1 MALTDEQLELLGN
14 KLVPL
19 YQELEQDVIADIAR
33 RVKKTG
39 RYTETAELMARALM
53 EQGYSPARIQ
63 REVMKVLRADKEYQM
78 AVAEHTKEYKQY
90 VASEISRVVAEAKE
104 QGNDIV
110 ADAGNMAFNADLS
123 MWEQAGK
130 SLSQPSGFHQL
141 VDAMAVQT
149 NGELKN
155 LTKSL
160 GFKNIGFTALENVYQ
175 HQLDLGLIKLTSG
188 AYSWQQVVN
197 DCVRELAQSGLRT
210 IDYKSGR
217 SMQLDTA
224 VRNCIRTASGQLA
237 GKVTMLNM
245 DSTGESLVEVSQ
257 HWGAR
262 SDGSC
267 GHSDHAYW
275 QGKVYTTDR
284 SGHRAESRRLGY
296 PIRNLEDATGYP
308 SDPLGLCGYNC
319 RHSFYVFFEGISEPN
334 QWDPEPAPVTVNGK
348 DYDYYHAT
356 QRQRQMERQIRATKR
371 EIEAQKALG
380 GDTKELQSKLRKQTA
395 DYKRFSA
402 DVGIRPKTERL
413 RIGSGASSKKT
424 ASKINNKNSVDVF
437 QWLKNKGIEVNI
449 DGAGKYKE
457 QAVESVKHIDKLF
470 GEYNSTMVSYVI
482 SDNMSGVITEAG
494 SAYMLNGKTSV
505 SVVPRALKNLKATD
519 TLKLGDKQ
527 FLGITYHEFA
537 HTLSQSREKID
548 TAFWKEIRAIKK
560 EYENQRNTANWF
572 DVKISDYASKD
583 VDEFLA
589 EAFTQ
594 AKLAENPSQYS
605 KQVLDVVN
613 KYFRKTSF
621 ENISKSSTI
630 NINLQYFASKEKQYG
645 KKIGKHARDFG
656 LDASNEAD
664 RLKMNEII
672 ADIVSNKDEIRIGS
686 WRGQHDDV
694 LFFVKGNDVVITK
707 TDGEFVTIL
716 KDGVKNSAGVKN
728 AGKQ

>member
-1 MALTDEQLELLGN
+1 MLTDEQLELLGN

-104 QGNDIV
+104 RGNDIV

-188 AYSWQQVVN
+188 AYSWQRAVD

-267 GHSDHAYW
+267 GHGDHAYW
-275 QGKVYTTDR
+275 QGKVYATDHGR
-284 SGHRAESRRLGY
+284 HVAEARRLGY
-296 PIRNLEDATGYP
+296 SIRNLEDATGYP

-319 RHSFYVFFEGISEPN
+319 RHTFYVFFEGVSEPN
-334 QWDPEPAPVTVNGK
+334 QWEPEPEPVMVNGRE
-348 DYDYYHAT
+348 YDYYHAT

-380 GDTKELQSKLRKQTA
+380 GDTKELQSRLRKQTA
-395 DYKRFSA
+395 DYKRFSE
-402 DVGIRPKTERL
+402 DVDIRPKNERL
-413 RIGSGASSKKT
+413 RVQAGSSDINVTKSYQNLIQSFEK
-424 ASKINNKNSVDVF
+424 ASKND
-437 QWLKNKGIEVNI
+437 
-449 DGAGKYKE
+449 
-457 QAVESVKHIDKLF
+457 
-470 GEYNSTMVSYVI
+470 
-482 SDNMSGVITEAG
+482 
-494 SAYMLNGKTSV
+494 
-505 SVVPRALKNLKATD
+505 
-519 TLKLGDKQ
+519 
-527 FLGITYHEFA
+527 
-537 HTLSQSREKID
+537 
-548 TAFWKEIRAIKK
+548 
-560 EYENQRNTANWF
+560 
-572 DVKISDYASKD
+572 
-583 VDEFLA
+583 
-589 EAFTQ
+589 
-594 AKLAENPSQYS
+594 
-605 KQVLDVVN
+605 
-613 KYFRKTSF
+613 
-621 ENISKSSTI
+621 TI
-630 NINLQYFASKEKQYG
+630 NIELQFFASKEKQYG
-645 KKIGKHARDFG
+645 KKIGKHAQDFG
-656 LDASNEAD
+656 LDASKEAD
-664 RLKMNEII
+664 RLKMEHII

-728 AGKQ
+728 AGKR

>member
-14 KLVPL
+14 RLVPL

-141 VDAMAVQT
+141 VDAMALQT

-188 AYSWQQVVN
+188 AYSWQRVVD

-217 SMQLDTA
+217 SMQIDTA

-334 QWDPEPAPVTVNGK
+334 QWDPEPAPVTVNGR

-356 QRQRQMERQIRATKR
+356 QRKRQMERQIRATKR
-371 EIEAQKALG
+371 EIEAQRTLG

-402 DVGIRPKTERL
+402 EVGIRSKTERL
-413 RIGSGASSKKT
+413 RVQTGSSDLSKTKTMKWISDQYSGYTATIPKSWNKTVKDADAALKGANPKYVKIPRLYDKNEVLYHTNCVNSTIAYEMRCRGYNVIAGKANSKLRNDPLI
-424 ASKINNKNSVDVF
+424 AWENAEKIEVKDDIVAEVTEKMKEWGENARICVCEKDRETGDGHAFSAYFKDQKVEFVDP
-437 QWLKNKGIEVNI
+437 QTGMMYNINGLDIKNKEVI
-449 DGAGKYKE
+449 
-457 QAVESVKHIDKLF
+457 
-470 GEYNSTMVSYVI
+470 
-482 SDNMSGVITEAG
+482 
-494 SAYMLNGKTSV
+494 
-505 SVVPRALKNLKATD
+505 
-519 TLKLGDKQ
+519 
-527 FLGITYHEFA
+527 
-537 HTLSQSREKID
+537 
-548 TAFWKEIRAIKK
+548 
-560 EYENQRNTANWF
+560 
-572 DVKISDYASKD
+572 
-583 VDEFLA
+583 
-589 EAFTQ
+589 
-594 AKLAENPSQYS
+594 
-605 KQVLDVVN
+605 
-613 KYFRKTSF
+613 YFRTD
-621 ENISKSSTI
+621 NAIISSRGV
-630 NINLQYFASKEKQYG
+630 NACEKE
-645 KKIGKHARDFG
+645 
-656 LDASNEAD
+656 
-664 RLKMNEII
+664 
-672 ADIVSNKDEIRIGS
+672 
-686 WRGQHDDV
+686 
-694 LFFVKGNDVVITK
+694 
-707 TDGEFVTIL
+707 
-716 KDGVKNSAGVKN
+716 
-728 AGKQ
+728 

>member
-14 KLVPL
+14 RLVPL

-188 AYSWQQVVN
+188 AYSWQRVVD

-257 HWGAR
+257 HWGTR
-262 SDGSC
+262 SDESC

-284 SGHRAESRRLGY
+284 GAHGAESRRLGY

-319 RHSFYVFFEGISEPN
+319 RHTFYVFFEGISEPN
-334 QWDPEPAPVTVNGK
+334 QWNPEPAPVTVNGR

-371 EIEAQKALG
+371 EIEAQRALG

-413 RIGSGASSKKT
+413 RVQTWSSDIKATKAYKNLMRSFDK
-424 ASKINNKNSVDVF
+424 ASKNDIIN
-437 QWLKNKGIEVNI
+437 
-449 DGAGKYKE
+449 
-457 QAVESVKHIDKLF
+457 VEL
-470 GEYNSTMVSYVI
+470 
-482 SDNMSGVITEAG
+482 
-494 SAYMLNGKTSV
+494 
-505 SVVPRALKNLKATD
+505 
-519 TLKLGDKQ
+519 Q
-527 FLGITYHEFA
+527 F
-537 HTLSQSREKID
+537 
-548 TAFWKEIRAIKK
+548 
-560 EYENQRNTANWF
+560 
-572 DVKISDYASKD
+572 
-583 VDEFLA
+583 
-589 EAFTQ
+589 
-594 AKLAENPSQYS
+594 
-605 KQVLDVVN
+605 
-613 KYFRKTSF
+613 
-621 ENISKSSTI
+621 
-630 NINLQYFASKEKQYG
+630 FASKEKQYG
-645 KKIGKHARDFG
+645 KKIGKHAQDFG
-656 LDASNEAD
+656 LDASKEED
-664 RLKMNEII
+664 RLKMEHII

>member
-14 KLVPL
+14 RLIPL

-104 QGNDIV
+104 QGNGIV

-130 SLSQPSGFHQL
+130 SLSQPSGFHRL
-141 VDAMAVQT
+141 VDAMALQT

-160 GFKNIGFTALENVYQ
+160 GFKNVGFTALENVYQ

-188 AYSWQQVVN
+188 AYSWQRVVD

-267 GHSDHAYW
+267 GHGDHAYW
-275 QGKVYTTDR
+275 QGKVYATDHGR
-284 SGHRAESRRLGY
+284 HVAEARRLGY
-296 PIRNLEDATGYP
+296 SIRNLEDATGYP

-319 RHSFYVFFEGISEPN
+319 RHTFYAFFEGVSEPN
-334 QWDPEPAPVTVNGK
+334 QWEPEPEPVMVNGRE
-348 DYDYYHAT
+348 YDYYHAT

-371 EIEAQKALG
+371 EIEAQRALG
-380 GDTKELQSKLRKQTA
+380 GDTKELQSRLRKQTA

-402 DVGIRPKTERL
+402 DVDIRPKNERL
-413 RIGSGASSKKT
+413 RVQAGSSDINVTKSYQNLIQSFEK
-424 ASKINNKNSVDVF
+424 ASKND
-437 QWLKNKGIEVNI
+437 
-449 DGAGKYKE
+449 
-457 QAVESVKHIDKLF
+457 
-470 GEYNSTMVSYVI
+470 
-482 SDNMSGVITEAG
+482 
-494 SAYMLNGKTSV
+494 
-505 SVVPRALKNLKATD
+505 
-519 TLKLGDKQ
+519 
-527 FLGITYHEFA
+527 
-537 HTLSQSREKID
+537 
-548 TAFWKEIRAIKK
+548 
-560 EYENQRNTANWF
+560 
-572 DVKISDYASKD
+572 
-583 VDEFLA
+583 
-589 EAFTQ
+589 
-594 AKLAENPSQYS
+594 
-605 KQVLDVVN
+605 
-613 KYFRKTSF
+613 
-621 ENISKSSTI
+621 TI
-630 NINLQYFASKEKQYG
+630 NIELQFFASKEKQYG
-645 KKIGKHARDFG
+645 KKIGKHAQDFG
-656 LDASNEAD
+656 LDASKEAD
-664 RLKMNEII
+664 RLKMEHII

-728 AGKQ
+728 AGKR

>member
-14 KLVPL
+14 RLVPL

-104 QGNDIV
+104 RGNDIV

-141 VDAMAVQT
+141 VDAMALQT

-188 AYSWQQVVN
+188 AYSWQRVVD

-334 QWDPEPAPVTVNGK
+334 QWKPEPAPVTVNGR
-348 DYDYYHAT
+348 DYDYYRAT

-402 DVGIRPKTERL
+402 EVGIRPKNERL
-413 RIGSGASSKKT
+413 KVVGGTSS
-424 ASKINNKNSVDVF
+424 
-437 QWLKNKGIEVNI
+437 
-449 DGAGKYKE
+449 
-457 QAVESVKHIDKLF
+457 
-470 GEYNSTMVSYVI
+470 
-482 SDNMSGVITEAG
+482 
-494 SAYMLNGKTSV
+494 
-505 SVVPRALKNLKATD
+505 
-519 TLKLGDKQ
+519 
-527 FLGITYHEFA
+527 
-537 HTLSQSREKID
+537 LS
-548 TAFWKEIRAIKK
+548 
-560 EYENQRNTANWF
+560 
-572 DVKISDYASKD
+572 
-583 VDEFLA
+583 
-589 EAFTQ
+589 
-594 AKLAENPSQYS
+594 
-605 KQVLDVVN
+605 
-613 KYFRKTSF
+613 RKTLL
-621 ENISKSSTI
+621 ENMRGSSTI
-630 NINLQYFASKEKQYG
+630 KMNLQHFAKIPEEKLTAYALNPEKSPEKARAFRDALGYTIDNYEDLLKNIKSHINEEHCVEKGDNGYG
-645 KKIGKHARDFG
+645 MRYEYIMNITGANGKNA
-656 LDASNEAD
+656 N
-664 RLKMNEII
+664 
-672 ADIVSNKDEIRIGS
+672 
-686 WRGQHDDV
+686 V
-694 LFFVKGNDVVITK
+694 LTAWIQ
-707 TDGEFVTIL
+707 DGEEKRLTSIYVT
-716 KDGVKNSAGVKN
+716 KKRVTE
-728 AGKQ
+728 

>member
-14 KLVPL
+14 RLVPL

-63 REVMKVLRADKEYQM
+63 REVMKALRADKEYQM

-104 QGNDIV
+104 RGNDIV

-130 SLSQPSGFHQL
+130 SLSQPSVFHQL

-160 GFKNIGFTALENVYQ
+160 GFKNVGFTALENVYQ

-188 AYSWQQVVN
+188 AYSWQRVVD

-267 GHSDHAYW
+267 GHGDHAYW
-275 QGKVYTTDR
+275 QGKVYATDHGR
-284 SGHRAESRRLGY
+284 HVAEARRLGY
-296 PIRNLEDATGYP
+296 SIRNLEDATGYP

-319 RHSFYVFFEGISEPN
+319 HHSFYVFFEGISEPN
-334 QWDPEPAPVTVNGK
+334 QWNPEPAPVTVNGR

-380 GDTKELQSKLRKQTA
+380 GDTKELQSKLRQQTA
-395 DYKRFSA
+395 DYKRFSS
-402 DVGIRPKTERL
+402 DVDIRPKMERL
-413 RIGSGASSKKT
+413 RVQTWSSDIKATKAYKNLMRSFDK
-424 ASKINNKNSVDVF
+424 ASKNDIIN
-437 QWLKNKGIEVNI
+437 
-449 DGAGKYKE
+449 
-457 QAVESVKHIDKLF
+457 VEL
-470 GEYNSTMVSYVI
+470 
-482 SDNMSGVITEAG
+482 
-494 SAYMLNGKTSV
+494 
-505 SVVPRALKNLKATD
+505 
-519 TLKLGDKQ
+519 Q
-527 FLGITYHEFA
+527 F
-537 HTLSQSREKID
+537 
-548 TAFWKEIRAIKK
+548 
-560 EYENQRNTANWF
+560 
-572 DVKISDYASKD
+572 
-583 VDEFLA
+583 
-589 EAFTQ
+589 
-594 AKLAENPSQYS
+594 
-605 KQVLDVVN
+605 
-613 KYFRKTSF
+613 
-621 ENISKSSTI
+621 
-630 NINLQYFASKEKQYG
+630 FASKEKQYG
-645 KKIGKHARDFG
+645 KKIGKHAQDFG
-656 LDASNEAD
+656 LDASKEED
-664 RLKMNEII
+664 RLKMEHVI

>member
-14 KLVPL
+14 RLVPL

-104 QGNDIV
+104 QGNGIV

-123 MWEQAGK
+123 MWAQAGK
-130 SLSQPSGFHQL
+130 SLSQPSGFHRL
-141 VDAMAVQT
+141 VDAMALQT

-160 GFKNIGFTALENVYQ
+160 GFKNVGFTALENVYQ

-188 AYSWQQVVN
+188 AYSWQRVVD

-267 GHSDHAYW
+267 GHGDHAYW
-275 QGKVYTTDR
+275 QGKVYATDHGR
-284 SGHRAESRRLGY
+284 HVAEARRLGY
-296 PIRNLEDATGYP
+296 SIRNLEDATGYP

-319 RHSFYVFFEGISEPN
+319 RHTFYAFFEGVSEPN
-334 QWDPEPAPVTVNGK
+334 QWEPEPEPVMVNGRE
-348 DYDYYHAT
+348 YDYYHAT

-371 EIEAQKALG
+371 EIEAQRALG
-380 GDTKELQSKLRKQTA
+380 GDTKELQSRLRKQTA

-402 DVGIRPKTERL
+402 DVDIRPKNERL
-413 RIGSGASSKKT
+413 RVQAGSSDINITKSYQNLIQSFEK
-424 ASKINNKNSVDVF
+424 ASKND
-437 QWLKNKGIEVNI
+437 
-449 DGAGKYKE
+449 
-457 QAVESVKHIDKLF
+457 
-470 GEYNSTMVSYVI
+470 
-482 SDNMSGVITEAG
+482 
-494 SAYMLNGKTSV
+494 
-505 SVVPRALKNLKATD
+505 
-519 TLKLGDKQ
+519 
-527 FLGITYHEFA
+527 
-537 HTLSQSREKID
+537 
-548 TAFWKEIRAIKK
+548 
-560 EYENQRNTANWF
+560 
-572 DVKISDYASKD
+572 
-583 VDEFLA
+583 
-589 EAFTQ
+589 
-594 AKLAENPSQYS
+594 
-605 KQVLDVVN
+605 
-613 KYFRKTSF
+613 
-621 ENISKSSTI
+621 TI
-630 NINLQYFASKEKQYG
+630 NIELQFFASKEKQYG
-645 KKIGKHARDFG
+645 KKIGKHAQDFG
-656 LDASNEAD
+656 LDASKEAD
-664 RLKMNEII
+664 RLKMEHII

-728 AGKQ
+728 AGKR

>member
-14 KLVPL
+14 RLVPL

-141 VDAMAVQT
+141 VDAMALQT

-160 GFKNIGFTALENVYQ
+160 GFKNVGFTALENVYQ

-188 AYSWQQVVN
+188 AYSWQRVVD

-284 SGHRAESRRLGY
+284 SSHRAESRRLGY

-334 QWDPEPAPVTVNGK
+334 QWDPEPAPVTVNGR

-371 EIEAQKALG
+371 EVEAQRALG

-402 DVGIRPKTERL
+402 EVGIRPKTERL
-413 RIGSGASSKKT
+413 RVQTGSSDLSKTKTMKWISDQYSGYTATIPKSWNKTVKDADAALKGANPKYVKIPRLYDKNEVLYHTNCVNSTIAYEMRCRGYNVIAGKANSKLRNDPLI
-424 ASKINNKNSVDVF
+424 AWENVEKIEVKDDIVAEVTEKMKEWGENARICVCEKDRETGDGHAFSAYFKDQKVEFVDP
-437 QWLKNKGIEVNI
+437 QTGMMYNINGLDIKNKEVI
-449 DGAGKYKE
+449 
-457 QAVESVKHIDKLF
+457 
-470 GEYNSTMVSYVI
+470 
-482 SDNMSGVITEAG
+482 
-494 SAYMLNGKTSV
+494 
-505 SVVPRALKNLKATD
+505 
-519 TLKLGDKQ
+519 
-527 FLGITYHEFA
+527 
-537 HTLSQSREKID
+537 
-548 TAFWKEIRAIKK
+548 
-560 EYENQRNTANWF
+560 
-572 DVKISDYASKD
+572 
-583 VDEFLA
+583 
-589 EAFTQ
+589 
-594 AKLAENPSQYS
+594 
-605 KQVLDVVN
+605 
-613 KYFRKTSF
+613 YFRTD
-621 ENISKSSTI
+621 NAIISSRGV
-630 NINLQYFASKEKQYG
+630 NACEKE
-645 KKIGKHARDFG
+645 
-656 LDASNEAD
+656 
-664 RLKMNEII
+664 
-672 ADIVSNKDEIRIGS
+672 
-686 WRGQHDDV
+686 
-694 LFFVKGNDVVITK
+694 
-707 TDGEFVTIL
+707 
-716 KDGVKNSAGVKN
+716 
-728 AGKQ
+728 

>member
-1 MALTDEQLELLGN
+1 MLTDEQLELLGN

-104 QGNDIV
+104 RGNDIV

-160 GFKNIGFTALENVYQ
+160 GFKNVGFTALENVYQ

-188 AYSWQQVVN
+188 AYSWQRVVD

-284 SGHRAESRRLGY
+284 GVHRAESRRLGY

-334 QWDPEPAPVTVNGK
+334 QWNPEPAPVTVNGR

-356 QRQRQMERQIRATKR
+356 QRQRQMERQIRASKR
-371 EIEAQKALG
+371 EIEAQRALG

-395 DYKRFSA
+395 DYKRFSS
-402 DVGIRPKTERL
+402 DVDIRPKMERL
-413 RIGSGASSKKT
+413 RVQTGSSDLSKTKTMKWISDQYSGYTATIPKSWNKTVKDADAALKGANPKYVKIPRLYDKNEVLYHTNCVNSTIAYEMRCRGYNVIAGKANSKLRNDPLI
-424 ASKINNKNSVDVF
+424 AWENAEKIEVKDDIVAEVTEKMKECGENARICVCEKDRETGDGHAFSAYFKDQKVEFVDP
-437 QWLKNKGIEVNI
+437 QTGMMYNINGLDIKNKEVI
-449 DGAGKYKE
+449 
-457 QAVESVKHIDKLF
+457 
-470 GEYNSTMVSYVI
+470 
-482 SDNMSGVITEAG
+482 
-494 SAYMLNGKTSV
+494 
-505 SVVPRALKNLKATD
+505 
-519 TLKLGDKQ
+519 
-527 FLGITYHEFA
+527 
-537 HTLSQSREKID
+537 
-548 TAFWKEIRAIKK
+548 
-560 EYENQRNTANWF
+560 
-572 DVKISDYASKD
+572 
-583 VDEFLA
+583 
-589 EAFTQ
+589 
-594 AKLAENPSQYS
+594 
-605 KQVLDVVN
+605 
-613 KYFRKTSF
+613 YFRTD
-621 ENISKSSTI
+621 NAIISSRGV
-630 NINLQYFASKEKQYG
+630 NACEKE
-645 KKIGKHARDFG
+645 
-656 LDASNEAD
+656 
-664 RLKMNEII
+664 
-672 ADIVSNKDEIRIGS
+672 
-686 WRGQHDDV
+686 
-694 LFFVKGNDVVITK
+694 
-707 TDGEFVTIL
+707 
-716 KDGVKNSAGVKN
+716 
-728 AGKQ
+728 

>member
-14 KLVPL
+14 RLVPL

-104 QGNDIV
+104 RGNDIV

-141 VDAMAVQT
+141 VDAMALQT

-188 AYSWQQVVN
+188 AYSWQRVVD

-267 GHSDHAYW
+267 GHGDHAYW
-275 QGKVYTTDR
+275 QGKVYATDHGR
-284 SGHRAESRRLGY
+284 HVAEARRLGY
-296 PIRNLEDATGYP
+296 SIRNLEDATGYP

-334 QWDPEPAPVTVNGK
+334 QWNPEPAPVTVNGR

-395 DYKRFSA
+395 DYKRFSS
-402 DVGIRPKTERL
+402 DVDIRPKMERL
-413 RIGSGASSKKT
+413 RVQTGSSDLSKTKTMKWISDQYSGYTATIPKSWNKTVKDADAALKGANPKYVKIPRLYDKNEVLYHTNCVNSTIAYEMRCRGYNVIAGKANSKLRNDPLI
-424 ASKINNKNSVDVF
+424 AWENVEKIEVKDDIVAEVTEKMKEWGENARICVCEKDRETGDGHAFSAYFKDQKVEFVDP
-437 QWLKNKGIEVNI
+437 QTGMMYNINGLDIKNKEVI
-449 DGAGKYKE
+449 
-457 QAVESVKHIDKLF
+457 
-470 GEYNSTMVSYVI
+470 
-482 SDNMSGVITEAG
+482 
-494 SAYMLNGKTSV
+494 
-505 SVVPRALKNLKATD
+505 
-519 TLKLGDKQ
+519 
-527 FLGITYHEFA
+527 
-537 HTLSQSREKID
+537 
-548 TAFWKEIRAIKK
+548 
-560 EYENQRNTANWF
+560 
-572 DVKISDYASKD
+572 
-583 VDEFLA
+583 
-589 EAFTQ
+589 
-594 AKLAENPSQYS
+594 
-605 KQVLDVVN
+605 
-613 KYFRKTSF
+613 YFRTD
-621 ENISKSSTI
+621 NTIISSRGV
-630 NINLQYFASKEKQYG
+630 NACEKE
-645 KKIGKHARDFG
+645 
-656 LDASNEAD
+656 
-664 RLKMNEII
+664 
-672 ADIVSNKDEIRIGS
+672 
-686 WRGQHDDV
+686 
-694 LFFVKGNDVVITK
+694 
-707 TDGEFVTIL
+707 
-716 KDGVKNSAGVKN
+716 
-728 AGKQ
+728 

>member
-14 KLVPL
+14 RLVPL

-78 AVAEHTKEYKQY
+78 AVAEQTKEYKQY

-141 VDAMAVQT
+141 VDTMALQT

-160 GFKNIGFTALENVYQ
+160 GFKNIGFTDLENVYQ

-188 AYSWQQVVN
+188 AFSWQQVVN

-334 QWDPEPAPVTVNGK
+334 QWKPEPAPVTVNGR

-371 EIEAQKALG
+371 EIEAQRALG

-395 DYKRFSA
+395 DYKRFSS
-402 DVGIRPKTERL
+402 DVDIRPKMERL
-413 RIGSGASSKKT
+413 RVQAGSSDLKHNSGKKHADNVIMHPDGT
-424 ASKINNKNSVDVF
+424 Y
-437 QWLKNKGIEVNI
+437 NKGAIQMIESIERKNTGKGNANAITHFGTGLNKRQNYLLEQLPEYDSQCVVGKKSVSLSDLSALTAQTGVEFAMFTKGAERLIIRGDERSVNVSKSYALELKLQGYRWSGHTHPGI
-449 DGAGKYKE
+449 DDFCLMPSSGDKE
-457 QAVESVKHIDKLF
+457 ILNVFDQDYTAI
-470 GEYNSTMVSYVI
+470 YNSTGKWYV
-482 SDNMSGVITEAG
+482 
-494 SAYMLNGKTSV
+494 L
-505 SVVPRALKNLKATD
+505 
-519 TLKLGDKQ
+519 
-527 FLGITYHEFA
+527 
-537 HTLSQSREKID
+537 EK
-548 TAFWKEIRAIKK
+548 EV
-560 EYENQRNTANWF
+560 Y
-572 DVKISDYASKD
+572 
-583 VDEFLA
+583 
-589 EAFTQ
+589 
-594 AKLAENPSQYS
+594 
-605 KQVLDVVN
+605 
-613 KYFRKTSF
+613 
-621 ENISKSSTI
+621 
-630 NINLQYFASKEKQYG
+630 
-645 KKIGKHARDFG
+645 
-656 LDASNEAD
+656 
-664 RLKMNEII
+664 
-672 ADIVSNKDEIRIGS
+672 
-686 WRGQHDDV
+686 
-694 LFFVKGNDVVITK
+694 
-707 TDGEFVTIL
+707 
-716 KDGVKNSAGVKN
+716 
-728 AGKQ
+728 

>member
-1 MALTDEQLELLGN
+1 MLTDEQLELLGN

-78 AVAEHTKEYKQY
+78 AVAEQTKEYKQY

-104 QGNDIV
+104 QGNGIV

-123 MWEQAGK
+123 MWAQAGK
-130 SLSQPSGFHQL
+130 SLSQPSGLHRL
-141 VDAMAVQT
+141 VDAMALQT

-160 GFKNIGFTALENVYQ
+160 GFKNVGFTALENVYQ

-188 AYSWQQVVN
+188 AYSWQRVVD

-267 GHSDHAYW
+267 GHGDHAYW
-275 QGKVYTTDR
+275 QGKVYATDHGR
-284 SGHRAESRRLGY
+284 HVAEARRLGY
-296 PIRNLEDATGYP
+296 SIRNLEDATGYP

-319 RHSFYVFFEGISEPN
+319 RHTFYAFFEGVSEPN
-334 QWDPEPAPVTVNGK
+334 QWEPEPEPVMVNGRE
-348 DYDYYHAT
+348 YDYYHAT

-371 EIEAQKALG
+371 EIEAQRALG
-380 GDTKELQSKLRKQTA
+380 GDTKELQSRLRKQTA

-402 DVGIRPKTERL
+402 DVDIRPKNERL
-413 RIGSGASSKKT
+413 RVQAGSSDINVTKSYQNLIQSFEK
-424 ASKINNKNSVDVF
+424 ASKND
-437 QWLKNKGIEVNI
+437 
-449 DGAGKYKE
+449 
-457 QAVESVKHIDKLF
+457 
-470 GEYNSTMVSYVI
+470 
-482 SDNMSGVITEAG
+482 
-494 SAYMLNGKTSV
+494 
-505 SVVPRALKNLKATD
+505 
-519 TLKLGDKQ
+519 
-527 FLGITYHEFA
+527 
-537 HTLSQSREKID
+537 
-548 TAFWKEIRAIKK
+548 
-560 EYENQRNTANWF
+560 
-572 DVKISDYASKD
+572 
-583 VDEFLA
+583 
-589 EAFTQ
+589 
-594 AKLAENPSQYS
+594 
-605 KQVLDVVN
+605 
-613 KYFRKTSF
+613 
-621 ENISKSSTI
+621 TI
-630 NINLQYFASKEKQYG
+630 NIELQFFASKEKQYG
-645 KKIGKHARDFG
+645 KKIGKHAQDFG
-656 LDASNEAD
+656 LDASKEAD
-664 RLKMNEII
+664 RLKMEHII

-728 AGKQ
+728 AGKR

>member
-14 KLVPL
+14 RLVPL

-245 DSTGESLVEVSQ
+245 DSTGERLVEVSQ

-262 SDGSC
+262 SDGPAVTAIMLT
-267 GHSDHAYW
+267 GRA
-275 QGKVYTTDR
+275 KYT
-284 SGHRAESRRLGY
+284 
-296 PIRNLEDATGYP
+296 
-308 SDPLGLCGYNC
+308 
-319 RHSFYVFFEGISEPN
+319 
-334 QWDPEPAPVTVNGK
+334 
-348 DYDYYHAT
+348 
-356 QRQRQMERQIRATKR
+356 RQIGAVTGRN
-371 EIEAQKALG
+371 QG
-380 GDTKELQSKLRKQTA
+380 GLVIL
-395 DYKRFSA
+395 SA
-402 DVGIRPKTERL
+402 IWRMLPDIRLIRLDCVGITAVIASMYFSRGYQNRTNGIRSLRL
-413 RIGSGASSKKT
+413 
-424 ASKINNKNSVDVF
+424 
-437 QWLKNKGIEVNI
+437 
-449 DGAGKYKE
+449 
-457 QAVESVKHIDKLF
+457 
-470 GEYNSTMVSYVI
+470 
-482 SDNMSGVITEAG
+482 
-494 SAYMLNGKTSV
+494 
-505 SVVPRALKNLKATD
+505 
-519 TLKLGDKQ
+519 
-527 FLGITYHEFA
+527 
-537 HTLSQSREKID
+537 SR
-548 TAFWKEIRAIKK
+548 
-560 EYENQRNTANWF
+560 
-572 DVKISDYASKD
+572 
-583 VDEFLA
+583 
-589 EAFTQ
+589 
-594 AKLAENPSQYS
+594 
-605 KQVLDVVN
+605 
-613 KYFRKTSF
+613 
-621 ENISKSSTI
+621 
-630 NINLQYFASKEKQYG
+630 
-645 KKIGKHARDFG
+645 
-656 LDASNEAD
+656 
-664 RLKMNEII
+664 
-672 ADIVSNKDEIRIGS
+672 
-686 WRGQHDDV
+686 
-694 LFFVKGNDVVITK
+694 
-707 TDGEFVTIL
+707 
-716 KDGVKNSAGVKN
+716 
-728 AGKQ
+728 

>member
-19 YQELEQDVIADIAR
+19 YQKLEQDVIADIAR

-110 ADAGNMAFNADLS
+110 ADAGNMAFNTDLS

-160 GFKNIGFTALENVYQ
+160 GFKSVGFTALENVYQ

-188 AYSWQQVVN
+188 AYSWQRVVD

-245 DSTGESLVEVSQ
+245 DSTGEKLVEVSQ

-319 RHSFYVFFEGISEPN
+319 HHSFYVFFEGISEPN
-334 QWDPEPAPVTVNGK
+334 QWDPEPAPVTVNGR

-413 RIGSGASSKKT
+413 RVQTWSSDIKATKAYKNLMRSFDK
-424 ASKINNKNSVDVF
+424 ASKNDIIN
-437 QWLKNKGIEVNI
+437 
-449 DGAGKYKE
+449 
-457 QAVESVKHIDKLF
+457 VEL
-470 GEYNSTMVSYVI
+470 
-482 SDNMSGVITEAG
+482 
-494 SAYMLNGKTSV
+494 
-505 SVVPRALKNLKATD
+505 
-519 TLKLGDKQ
+519 Q
-527 FLGITYHEFA
+527 F
-537 HTLSQSREKID
+537 
-548 TAFWKEIRAIKK
+548 
-560 EYENQRNTANWF
+560 
-572 DVKISDYASKD
+572 
-583 VDEFLA
+583 
-589 EAFTQ
+589 
-594 AKLAENPSQYS
+594 
-605 KQVLDVVN
+605 
-613 KYFRKTSF
+613 
-621 ENISKSSTI
+621 
-630 NINLQYFASKEKQYG
+630 FASKEKQYG
-645 KKIGKHARDFG
+645 KKIGKHAQDFG
-656 LDASNEAD
+656 LDASKEED
-664 RLKMNEII
+664 RLKMEHII

>member
-14 KLVPL
+14 RLVPL

-141 VDAMAVQT
+141 VDAMALQT

-188 AYSWQQVVN
+188 AYSWQRVVD

-217 SMQLDTA
+217 SMQIDTA

-334 QWDPEPAPVTVNGK
+334 QWDPEPAPVTVNGR

-371 EIEAQKALG
+371 EIEAQRTLG

-402 DVGIRPKTERL
+402 EVGIRSKTERL
-413 RIGSGASSKKT
+413 RVQTGSSDLSKTKTMKWISDQYSGYTATIPKSWNKTVKDADAALKGANPKYVKIPRLYDKNEVLYHTNCVNSTIAYEMRCRGYNVIAGKANSKLRNDPLI
-424 ASKINNKNSVDVF
+424 AWENAEKIEVKDDIVAEVTEKMKEWGENARICVCEKDRETGDGHAFSAYFKDQKVEFVDP
-437 QWLKNKGIEVNI
+437 QTGMMYNINGLDIKNKEVI
-449 DGAGKYKE
+449 
-457 QAVESVKHIDKLF
+457 
-470 GEYNSTMVSYVI
+470 
-482 SDNMSGVITEAG
+482 
-494 SAYMLNGKTSV
+494 
-505 SVVPRALKNLKATD
+505 
-519 TLKLGDKQ
+519 
-527 FLGITYHEFA
+527 
-537 HTLSQSREKID
+537 
-548 TAFWKEIRAIKK
+548 
-560 EYENQRNTANWF
+560 
-572 DVKISDYASKD
+572 
-583 VDEFLA
+583 
-589 EAFTQ
+589 
-594 AKLAENPSQYS
+594 
-605 KQVLDVVN
+605 
-613 KYFRKTSF
+613 YFRTD
-621 ENISKSSTI
+621 NAIISSRGV
-630 NINLQYFASKEKQYG
+630 NACEKE
-645 KKIGKHARDFG
+645 
-656 LDASNEAD
+656 
-664 RLKMNEII
+664 
-672 ADIVSNKDEIRIGS
+672 
-686 WRGQHDDV
+686 
-694 LFFVKGNDVVITK
+694 
-707 TDGEFVTIL
+707 
-716 KDGVKNSAGVKN
+716 
-728 AGKQ
+728 

>member
-1 MALTDEQLELLGN
+1 M
-14 KLVPL
+14 
-19 YQELEQDVIADIAR
+19 
-33 RVKKTG
+33 
-39 RYTETAELMARALM
+39 
-53 EQGYSPARIQ
+53 
-63 REVMKVLRADKEYQM
+63 
-78 AVAEHTKEYKQY
+78 
-90 VASEISRVVAEAKE
+90 ASEISRVVAEAKE

-245 DSTGESLVEVSQ
+245 DSTGERLVEVSQ

-334 QWDPEPAPVTVNGK
+334 QWDPEPAPVTVNGR

-371 EIEAQKALG
+371 EIEAQRALG
-380 GDTKELQSKLRKQTA
+380 GDAKELQSKLRKQTA
-395 DYKRFSA
+395 DYKRFSS
-402 DVGIRPKTERL
+402 DVDIRPKTERL
-413 RIGSGASSKKT
+413 RVQTGSSDLSKTKTMKWISDQYSGYTATIPKSWNKTVKDADAALKGANPKYVKIPRLYDKNEVLYHTNCVNSTIAYEMRCRGYNVIAGKANSKLRNDPLI
-424 ASKINNKNSVDVF
+424 AWENAEKIEVKDDIVAEVTEKMKEWGENARICVCEKDRETGDGHAFSAYFKDQKVEFVDP
-437 QWLKNKGIEVNI
+437 QTGMMYNINGLDIKNKEVI
-449 DGAGKYKE
+449 
-457 QAVESVKHIDKLF
+457 
-470 GEYNSTMVSYVI
+470 
-482 SDNMSGVITEAG
+482 
-494 SAYMLNGKTSV
+494 
-505 SVVPRALKNLKATD
+505 
-519 TLKLGDKQ
+519 
-527 FLGITYHEFA
+527 
-537 HTLSQSREKID
+537 
-548 TAFWKEIRAIKK
+548 
-560 EYENQRNTANWF
+560 
-572 DVKISDYASKD
+572 
-583 VDEFLA
+583 
-589 EAFTQ
+589 
-594 AKLAENPSQYS
+594 
-605 KQVLDVVN
+605 
-613 KYFRKTSF
+613 YFRTD
-621 ENISKSSTI
+621 NAIISSRGV
-630 NINLQYFASKEKQYG
+630 NACEKE
-645 KKIGKHARDFG
+645 
-656 LDASNEAD
+656 
-664 RLKMNEII
+664 
-672 ADIVSNKDEIRIGS
+672 
-686 WRGQHDDV
+686 
-694 LFFVKGNDVVITK
+694 
-707 TDGEFVTIL
+707 
-716 KDGVKNSAGVKN
+716 
-728 AGKQ
+728 

>member
-14 KLVPL
+14 QLVPL

-90 VASEISRVVAEAKE
+90 VASEIARVVAEAKE

-123 MWEQAGK
+123 MWEQVGK

-141 VDAMAVQT
+141 VDAIALQT
-149 NGELKN
+149 NDELKN

-210 IDYKSGR
+210 IDYKSGK

-224 VRNCIRTASGQLA
+224 VRNCILTASGQLA

-284 SGHRAESRRLGY
+284 SVHRAESRRLGY

-319 RHSFYVFFEGISEPN
+319 RHSFYVFFEGVSEPN
-334 QWDPEPAPVTVNGK
+334 VWNPEPEPVTVNGRE
-348 DYDYYHAT
+348 YTYYQAT
-356 QRQRQMERQIRATKR
+356 QKQRQMERNIRATKR

-380 GDTKELQSKLRKQTA
+380 GDTKELQSKLRMQTA
-395 DYKRFSA
+395 QYKQFSA
-402 DVGIRPKTERL
+402 DVDIRPKNERL
-413 RIGSGASSKKT
+413 RMQCGSSNLRKTRAYEKYAAASRDNANNAENIVMAQSKVKSMKEKEIIKRGIALDKPIFDDGALGNAYRKWNIPKEEGYYDVVGHGSPDIMEFFGDNISSKT
-424 ASKINNKNSVDVF
+424 VMKILTGRDDYSGENVRLMSCSTGWADEDGNCFAQRLADILQVDV
-437 QWLKNKGIEVNI
+437 KAPNKLLYLHN
-449 DGAGKYKE
+449 DGTIHVGSSKYK
-457 QAVESVKHIDKLF
+457 H
-470 GEYNSTMVSYVI
+470 
-482 SDNMSGVITEAG
+482 
-494 SAYMLNGKTSV
+494 
-505 SVVPRALKNLKATD
+505 
-519 TLKLGDKQ
+519 
-527 FLGITYHEFA
+527 
-537 HTLSQSREKID
+537 
-548 TAFWKEIRAIKK
+548 
-560 EYENQRNTANWF
+560 
-572 DVKISDYASKD
+572 
-583 VDEFLA
+583 
-589 EAFTQ
+589 
-594 AKLAENPSQYS
+594 
-605 KQVLDVVN
+605 
-613 KYFRKTSF
+613 
-621 ENISKSSTI
+621 
-630 NINLQYFASKEKQYG
+630 
-645 KKIGKHARDFG
+645 
-656 LDASNEAD
+656 
-664 RLKMNEII
+664 
-672 ADIVSNKDEIRIGS
+672 
-686 WRGQHDDV
+686 
-694 LFFVKGNDVVITK
+694 
-707 TDGEFVTIL
+707 DGEMIVFHPR
-716 KDGVKNSAGVKN
+716 KER
-728 AGKQ
+728 

>member
-14 KLVPL
+14 RLVPL

-104 QGNDIV
+104 RGNDIV

-160 GFKNIGFTALENVYQ
+160 GFKNVGFTALENVYQ

-188 AYSWQQVVN
+188 AYNWQRVVD

-267 GHSDHAYW
+267 GHGDHAYW
-275 QGKVYTTDR
+275 QGKVYATDHGR
-284 SGHRAESRRLGY
+284 HVAEARRLGY
-296 PIRNLEDATGYP
+296 SIRNLEDATGYP

-334 QWDPEPAPVTVNGK
+334 QWNPEPAPVTVNGR

-371 EIEAQKALG
+371 EIEAQRALG
-380 GDTKELQSKLRKQTA
+380 GDAKELQSKLRKQTA
-395 DYKRFSA
+395 DYKRFSS
-402 DVGIRPKTERL
+402 DVDIRPKTERL
-413 RIGSGASSKKT
+413 RVQTGSSDLSKTKTMKWISDQYNGYTATIPKSWNKTVKDADAALKGANPKYVKIPRLYDKNEVLYHTNCVNSTIAYEMRCRGYNVIAGKANSKLRNDPLI
-424 ASKINNKNSVDVF
+424 AWENAEKIEVKDDIVAEVTEKMKEWGENARICVCEKDRETGDGHAFSAYFKDQKVEFVDP
-437 QWLKNKGIEVNI
+437 QTGMMYNINGLDIKNKEVI
-449 DGAGKYKE
+449 
-457 QAVESVKHIDKLF
+457 
-470 GEYNSTMVSYVI
+470 
-482 SDNMSGVITEAG
+482 
-494 SAYMLNGKTSV
+494 
-505 SVVPRALKNLKATD
+505 
-519 TLKLGDKQ
+519 
-527 FLGITYHEFA
+527 
-537 HTLSQSREKID
+537 
-548 TAFWKEIRAIKK
+548 
-560 EYENQRNTANWF
+560 
-572 DVKISDYASKD
+572 
-583 VDEFLA
+583 
-589 EAFTQ
+589 
-594 AKLAENPSQYS
+594 
-605 KQVLDVVN
+605 
-613 KYFRKTSF
+613 YFRTD
-621 ENISKSSTI
+621 NAIISSRGV
-630 NINLQYFASKEKQYG
+630 NACEKE
-645 KKIGKHARDFG
+645 
-656 LDASNEAD
+656 
-664 RLKMNEII
+664 
-672 ADIVSNKDEIRIGS
+672 
-686 WRGQHDDV
+686 
-694 LFFVKGNDVVITK
+694 
-707 TDGEFVTIL
+707 
-716 KDGVKNSAGVKN
+716 
-728 AGKQ
+728 

>member
-14 KLVPL
+14 RLVPL

-141 VDAMAVQT
+141 VDAMALQT

-188 AYSWQQVVN
+188 AYSWQRVVD

-284 SGHRAESRRLGY
+284 SGHRTESRRLGY

-334 QWDPEPAPVTVNGK
+334 QWDPEPAPVTVNGR

-371 EIEAQKALG
+371 EIEAQRTLG

-402 DVGIRPKTERL
+402 EVGIRSKTERL
-413 RIGSGASSKKT
+413 RVQTGSSDLSKTKTMKWISDQYSGYTATIPKSWNKTVKDADAALKGANPKYVKIPRLYDKNEVLYHTNCVNSTIAYEMRCRGYNVIAGKANSKLRNDPLI
-424 ASKINNKNSVDVF
+424 AWENAEKIEVKDDIVAEVTEKMKEWGENARICVCEKDRETGDGHAFSAYFKDQKVEFVDP
-437 QWLKNKGIEVNI
+437 QTGMMYNINGLDIKNKEVI
-449 DGAGKYKE
+449 
-457 QAVESVKHIDKLF
+457 
-470 GEYNSTMVSYVI
+470 
-482 SDNMSGVITEAG
+482 
-494 SAYMLNGKTSV
+494 
-505 SVVPRALKNLKATD
+505 
-519 TLKLGDKQ
+519 
-527 FLGITYHEFA
+527 
-537 HTLSQSREKID
+537 
-548 TAFWKEIRAIKK
+548 
-560 EYENQRNTANWF
+560 
-572 DVKISDYASKD
+572 
-583 VDEFLA
+583 
-589 EAFTQ
+589 
-594 AKLAENPSQYS
+594 
-605 KQVLDVVN
+605 
-613 KYFRKTSF
+613 YFRTD
-621 ENISKSSTI
+621 NAIISSRGV
-630 NINLQYFASKEKQYG
+630 NACEKE
-645 KKIGKHARDFG
+645 
-656 LDASNEAD
+656 
-664 RLKMNEII
+664 
-672 ADIVSNKDEIRIGS
+672 
-686 WRGQHDDV
+686 
-694 LFFVKGNDVVITK
+694 
-707 TDGEFVTIL
+707 
-716 KDGVKNSAGVKN
+716 
-728 AGKQ
+728 